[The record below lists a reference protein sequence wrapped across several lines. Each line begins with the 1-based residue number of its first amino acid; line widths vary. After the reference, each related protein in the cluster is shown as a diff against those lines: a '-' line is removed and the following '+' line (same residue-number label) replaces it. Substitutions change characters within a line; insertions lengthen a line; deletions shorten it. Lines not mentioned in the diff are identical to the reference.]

1 MNSERKKDKNRT
13 REESDEDRQRYVR
26 EIETRENDHVNRIR
40 ERFTN
45 NYKRT
50 EAITITK
57 DDRQSYADI
66 LRMKTEIDIEKT

>member
-13 REESDEDRQRYVR
+13 REELDEDRQRYVR